1 MKGAIYNATNVK
13 DAVYNDINMSG
24 VIYKTANKKGAVY
37 DSLSESVDDE
47 HVDERVYN
55 CINED

>member
-47 HVDERVYN
+47 HVDEHVYN